1 VFPIK
6 TQGFSDICS
15 SNQSNNPGFPGV
27 LALESPLKSLKALIY
42 RNYSAFVA
50 YSSRAEGVDALPI
63 AVWSPARF
71 SVKMGSGPNQQP
83 PMKLGLEL
91 G

>member
-1 VFPIK
+1 M
-6 TQGFSDICS
+6 FSRS
-15 SNQSNNPGFPGV
+15 FGPV

-83 PMKLGLEL
+83 PMKLGRLGLEMA
-91 G
+91 